1 MMTITN
7 SLIRS
12 KSYIIRGIGYRAQVV
27 DNNWLLNSN
36 SNEIKQIAANEF
48 PQERY
53 LLVRVGYSYIL
64 YIPIPNLVGVLVSKK
79 DRKLTIY
86 SQSKAL
92 TSIFSQA
99 IFKLRAPSVY
109 TGRGI
114 RLKKFAHRR
123 KVGKKDVRK
132 GRFF

>member
-1 MMTITN
+1 MTITN
-7 SLIRS
+7 SLIHS
-12 KSYIIRGIGYRAQVV
+12 KSYIIRGIGYRVQVV
-27 DNNWLLNSN
+27 DNNWLFNGN
-36 SNEIKQIAANEF
+36 SNEIKQTVANEF

-53 LLVRVGYSYIL
+53 LLVRVGYSYTL
-64 YIPIPNLVGVLVSKK
+64 CLPIPNFVGVLVSKK

-86 SQSKAL
+86 SQSKVL
-92 TSIFSQA
+92 TSVFSQA
-99 IFKLRAPSVY
+99 IFKLRSPSVY

>member
-1 MMTITN
+1 MTTTN
-7 SLIRS
+7 SLIHS

-27 DNNWLLNSN
+27 DNNWLLNGN
-36 SNEIKQIAANEF
+36 SSEIKQTSANEF

-53 LLVRVGYSYIL
+53 LLVRIGYSYTL
-64 YIPIPNLVGVLVSKK
+64 YLPIPNFVGVLVSKK

-92 TSIFSQA
+92 TSIFSQM

>member
-1 MMTITN
+1 M
-7 SLIRS
+7 SPLIYS
-12 KSYIIRGIGYRAQVV
+12 KSYIIRGIGYRAQII
-27 DNNWLLNSN
+27 DNNWLLKGNS
-36 SNEIKQIAANEF
+36 SEIKQASTNEF

-53 LLVRVGYSYIL
+53 LLVRVGYSYTL
-64 YIPIPNLVGVLVSKK
+64 YLPISNLVGVLVSKK

-86 SQSKAL
+86 SQNKAL
-92 TSIFSQA
+92 VSVFAQS
-99 IFKLRAPSVY
+99 IFKLRPPSVY

-123 KVGKKDVRK
+123 KIGKKDVRK